1 MGIFDN
7 FIKKNT
13 SSSLSDSTTDSR
25 VIKEGNSIIIDDE
38 IKITFGSAYV
48 GDSTGS
54 DETDFYVYE
63 WFIKESG
70 EIFYVGKGR
79 GDRYKKYHE
88 HAYEAEKIRELFD
101 TDVRFVAKNLTEEQ
115 ALEIETKELTR
126 VMNETNDI
134 LTNRH
139 VPYFCRRYNG
149 YSRGPSTPPFRFESA
164 PVLYASEIEE
174 HYYNTKYRAF
184 DEVKFETLSNP
195 SFIDK
200 VISSEEIE
208 IIYGGNY
215 EKYYKEV
222 VNLLEL
228 NGSKI
233 VKSKYAKSVTAWIYP
248 GDDYVRNYDIDEK
261 NAEER
266 IGRRIPAYHLIDV
279 WKLLNDRSD
288 GLVKVEQ
295 PEVEINPIHNRVPLS
310 QIKNKN
316 NWNKGFKDGFK
327 YWEEG
332 ENERKAGNLEK
343 AIELFDTAR
352 YNGYYAPALY
362 ESYGKAYR
370 KLKDYDNEIAIIDE
384 EIERYIADS
393 GSTSQYTL
401 KLEEQKKKA
410 IEKKRKLENA
420 N

>member
-1 MGIFDN
+1 
-7 FIKKNT
+7 
-13 SSSLSDSTTDSR
+13 
-25 VIKEGNSIIIDDE
+25 
-38 IKITFGSAYV
+38 
-48 GDSTGS
+48 
-54 DETDFYVYE
+54 
-63 WFIKESG
+63 
-70 EIFYVGKGR
+70 
-79 GDRYKKYHE
+79 
-88 HAYEAEKIRELFD
+88 
-101 TDVRFVAKNLTEEQ
+101 
-115 ALEIETKELTR
+115 
-126 VMNETNDI
+126 MNAV
-134 LTNRH
+134 LKA
-139 VPYFCRRYNG
+139 
-149 YSRGPSTPPFRFESA
+149 FR
-164 PVLYASEIEE
+164 EE
-174 HYYNTKYRAF
+174 HGCRYCFYY
-184 DEVKFETLSNP
+184 
-195 SFIDK
+195 
-200 VISSEEIE
+200 
-208 IIYGGNY
+208 
-215 EKYYKEV
+215 
-222 VNLLEL
+222 
-228 NGSKI
+228 
-233 VKSKYAKSVTAWIYP
+233 
-248 GDDYVRNYDIDEK
+248 RNKCE
-261 NAEER
+261 A
-266 IGRRIPAYHLIDV
+266 
-279 WKLLNDRSD
+279 
-288 GLVKVEQ
+288 KVEQ